1 MTRITRDTVRAQGM
15 GAEHN
20 RGRVQRSERC
30 HVFLTA
36 GEPETSCDRSLPA
49 HATKNGT
56 EC

>member
-1 MTRITRDTVRAQGM
+1 MTRITRDTVRVQGM